1 MALVHDRIVADGG
14 AAPQRYR
21 SRRPMWRTCAMRAR
35 GESLSNERLVWPS
48 CLQFRS
54 NCPGLG
60 CALLRSSFW
69 GSMIGPKPD
78 PSDLYGVI
86 FHELAKPEASPVDSL
101 RAFQRQA
108 KERRLDLR
116 LISVDGDPLLLLKSV
131 SFFFALHCKNA
142 GSDCIE
148 RGLVLLDRC
157 VRLQAR
163 DPLSCSAN
171 PRSEI
176 IAQRKAY
183 LASGRGW
190 MWGSLPSAGSTS
202 PSPAI
207 AERPIASRGICQ
219 AAAERKR
226 ARTRDLLGRARSIRR
241 AHRPIEGNCILEADP
256 AVAQPINRELGPAHH
271 IIGCTSAFHIVT
283 DGLGAKAQNRRDL
296 RVGLAHGHKAE
307 ALELAAAE
315 VRTRRL
321 RRKGPQPPRRAKR
334 VQADQ
339 LRAAQTIGGNLAA
352 GAHGERAGSTWLSRN
367 VCRNREPATESMI
380 AAPRENVLVA
390 PVEPDQRA

>member
-176 IAQRKAY
+176 IAQRKAH

-190 MWGSLPSAGSTS
+190 M
-202 PSPAI
+202 
-207 AERPIASRGICQ
+207 
-219 AAAERKR
+219 
-226 ARTRDLLGRARSIRR
+226 
-241 AHRPIEGNCILEADP
+241 
-256 AVAQPINRELGPAHH
+256 
-271 IIGCTSAFHIVT
+271 
-283 DGLGAKAQNRRDL
+283 
-296 RVGLAHGHKAE
+296 
-307 ALELAAAE
+307 
-315 VRTRRL
+315 
-321 RRKGPQPPRRAKR
+321 
-334 VQADQ
+334 
-339 LRAAQTIGGNLAA
+339 
-352 GAHGERAGSTWLSRN
+352 
-367 VCRNREPATESMI
+367 
-380 AAPRENVLVA
+380 
-390 PVEPDQRA
+390 